1 MDDRVGTRLRGWD
14 AAAFRT
20 SSNDPS
26 MRSTVIAMG
35 LLDQAPD
42 WQRIRVRFERL
53 TRFVPALRMRPIYGL
68 TGLSAPRLAID
79 PDFDLDVHLRRYRLP
94 EGAGWQDLLLDARR
108 MSLTD
113 FDLDRPLWEA
123 AVIEGL
129 PGGQA
134 AFLLKLHHAIAD
146 GQATVM
152 IALSLFE
159 LGPQGNPD
167 EPPAPE
173 VPAGSDVS
181 IAQITVANAVDMA
194 RDAAAQVTGAIRSGA
209 GLARIASADPIGAWA
224 QAWRTLGSIGRLT
237 SVADQPLSP
246 VMCSR
251 GTTYR
256 FGAFDLPFEDLRA
269 AAKSHGL
276 SVNDAFMAAL
286 GAGLDRYHRRHHAL
300 VEQLRVNVPISLR
313 GDPGDRTGKAAN
325 AVSIA
330 RFPFPIAGLTTVERM
345 QAAHDMVARWRQ
357 EPALR
362 LTDPLAEVSWFVP
375 VPMLAAQARTSDVTA
390 SNVPGPPIP
399 LYLAG
404 ARIVAA
410 YPLVATIGAALNVT
424 MVTYDGRAF
433 IGVSSDDR
441 AVPDAADLI
450 EDLRAGFCE
459 ITGSQVGPA
468 DPYDARTTKARPTK
482 ARPTKARSPRTGPST
497 ARSNDTGA

>member
-1 MDDRVGTRLRGWD
+1 MDDRVGTRLRGWE
-14 AAAFRT
+14 AATFRT
-20 SSNDPS
+20 ASNDPT

-35 LLDQAPD
+35 ILDRAPD
-42 WQRIRVRFERL
+42 WVRMRSRFERL
-53 TRFVPALRMRPIYGL
+53 TRFVPSLRMRPIYGL

-94 EGAGWQDLLLDARR
+94 EGAGWPDLLVDARR

-123 AVIEGL
+123 ALVEGL
-129 PGGQA
+129 PDGQA
-134 AFLLKLHHAIAD
+134 AFLLKLHHSIAD

-159 LGPQGNPD
+159 LGPDPNPD
-167 EPPAPE
+167 EPEPPA
-173 VPAGSDVS
+173 VPDGGDVS
-181 IAQITVANAVDMA
+181 IGDIAVANVMDSLREVAGQVNTAV
-194 RDAAAQVTGAIRSGA
+194 RSAA
-209 GLARIASADPIGAWA
+209 GLARTAVSDPVDAWA
-224 QAWRTLGSIGRLT
+224 QAWRTLGSITRLT
-237 SVADQPLSP
+237 SVAERPLSP
-246 VMCSR
+246 VMCGR

-256 FGAFDLPFEDLRA
+256 FGAFDLPFADLRA
-269 AAKSHGL
+269 AAKAHAC

-286 GAGLDRYHRRHHAL
+286 GAGFDAYHLRHHAM

-313 GDPGDRTGKAAN
+313 GDPGDRTGNASN

-330 RFPFPIAGLTTVERM
+330 RFPFPIAGLTKVERM
-345 QAAHDMVARWRQ
+345 QAAHELVARWRE

-362 LTDPLAEVSWFVP
+362 LADPLAEVSWFVP
-375 VPMLAAQARTSDVTA
+375 VPMLAAQARTSDITA

-404 ARIVAA
+404 AKVIAA
-410 YPLVATIGAALNVT
+410 YPLVATIGAAVNVT

-441 AVPDAADLI
+441 AVPDHADLL
-450 EDLRAGFCE
+450 EDLRSGFAE
-459 ITGSQVGPA
+459 IIGSAVGSA
-468 DPYDARTTKARPTK
+468 DPYD
-482 ARPTKARSPRTGPST
+482 
-497 ARSNDTGA
+497 TGAG

>member
-1 MDDRVGTRLRGWD
+1 MDARVGTRLRGWD
-14 AAAFRT
+14 AATFRT
-20 SSNDPS
+20 ASNDPT

-35 LLDQAPD
+35 ILDRAPD
-42 WQRIRVRFERL
+42 WGRIRHRFERL
-53 TRFVPALRMRPIYGL
+53 TRFVPTLRMRPVYGL

-94 EGAGWQDLLLDARR
+94 EAAGWAELLADARR

-123 AVIEGL
+123 AVVEGL

-134 AFLLKLHHAIAD
+134 AFLLKLHHSIAD

-152 IALSLFE
+152 IALALFE
-159 LGPQGNPD
+159 LGPEPNPD
-167 EPPAPE
+167 EPAPPD
-173 VPAGSDVS
+173 VPEGTDVKLADLA
-181 IAQITVANAVDMA
+181 IANAIDGL
-194 RDAAAQVTGAIRSGA
+194 RDAAGQLTAGVRSAA
-209 GLARIASADPIGAWA
+209 GLAREAISDPASAWSR
-224 QAWRTLGSIGRLT
+224 AWRTAGSIGRLT

-246 VMCSR
+246 LMCGR

-256 FGAFDLPFEDLRA
+256 FGAFDLPFEGLRE
-269 AAKSHGL
+269 AAKAHAL

-286 GAGLDRYHRRHHAL
+286 GLGFDAYHRRHHAM
-300 VEQLRVNVPISLR
+300 VAELRVNVPISLR
-313 GDPGDRTGKAAN
+313 GDPGDRTGNASN

-330 RFPFPIAGLTTVERM
+330 RFPFPIAGLTPVERM
-345 QAAHDMVARWRQ
+345 QAVHDLVARWRD

-362 LTDPLAEVSWFVP
+362 LADPLAEVSWFVP

-410 YPLVATIGAALNVT
+410 YPLVATIGAAVNVT

-441 AVPDAADLI
+441 AVPDHAELL
-450 EDLRAGFCE
+450 EDLRSGFAE
-459 ITGSQVGPA
+459 VTGAAVGPA
-468 DPYDARTTKARPTK
+468 DPYD
-482 ARPTKARSPRTGPST
+482 
-497 ARSNDTGA
+497 TGA